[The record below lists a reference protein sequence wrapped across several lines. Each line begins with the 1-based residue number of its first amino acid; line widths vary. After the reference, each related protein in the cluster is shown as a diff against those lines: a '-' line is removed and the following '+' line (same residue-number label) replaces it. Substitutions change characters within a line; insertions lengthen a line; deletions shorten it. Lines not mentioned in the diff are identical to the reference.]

1 MLSVE
6 LAELSPEAEAICRF
20 WISFY
25 RRNLIGFQKSAHWEF
40 DYSGGQLG
48 CVTAKTVRSEFA
60 IVVDPCR
67 VPKFTL
73 PGYLLNL
80 SYAPLTVPGAAVF
93 DMFGKK
99 VAGDTI
105 PEGGGARIKP

>member
-1 MLSVE
+1 MKN
-6 LAELSPEAEAICRF
+6 LAIQKVLLLGSGA
-20 WISFY
+20 
-25 RRNLIGFQKSAHWEF
+25 LKIGQAGEF

-60 IVVDPCR
+60 IVTDPCR
-67 VPKFTL
+67 VPKFTK

-105 PEGGGARIKP
+105 PEGGGARVKP